1 MDRDGLR
8 RHRRR
13 TFQVAATLVTVL
25 ATAWACT
32 LGVIPAIIAILI
44 AKHVLVAIV
53 LMGSGLDAPKPSEV
67 Q

>member
-1 MDRDGLR
+1 MDPDELR

-13 TFQVAATLVTVL
+13 VFQVSASLVTVL

-44 AKHVLVAIV
+44 AKHVLVAIL
-53 LMGSGLDAPKPSEV
+53 LMGSGLDAPKASEV
-67 Q
+67 P